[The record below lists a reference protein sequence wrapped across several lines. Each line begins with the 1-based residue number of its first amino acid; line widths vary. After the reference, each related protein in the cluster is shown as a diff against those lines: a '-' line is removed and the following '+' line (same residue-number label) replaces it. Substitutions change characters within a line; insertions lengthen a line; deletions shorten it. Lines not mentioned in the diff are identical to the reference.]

1 MRRLLFATIAIAVL
15 LVLAGVT
22 SSVAKN
28 KWSVGWGNS
37 HGVRGS
43 GVATTVDRKIDGFD
57 QIELSLGANLDITVG
72 PEFKVL
78 LTCDDNLVDL
88 ITTRVRGRTLEIDS
102 KGSFSTR
109 EDIRLEIT
117 VPKLTELAVDGS
129 GTVTLNKLSG
139 DDFTLDISGSA
150 DVTCDGSVAD
160 LRIMIDGSGDAE
172 FTGLAADRID
182 IELSG
187 SGDIALAGTCREMSV
202 EIPGSGYVDAR
213 DLKCQ
218 DVIADISGSGNVDVW
233 AENSLDGSV
242 SGSGDIR
249 YWGTPSDVNRNVSG
263 HGRITRKS

>member
-15 LVLAGVT
+15 LVLGGVT
-22 SSVAKN
+22 SSVAKS
-28 KWSVGWGNS
+28 KWSFGWGNS

-43 GVATTVDRKIDGFD
+43 GVATTVDRKVDGFD
-57 QIELSLGANLDITVG
+57 RIEISLGADLDITVG
-72 PEFKVL
+72 PEFRVTM
-78 LTCDDNLVDL
+78 TCDDNLVDL

-102 KGSFSTR
+102 RGSFSTR
-109 EDIRLEIT
+109 ENIKLEIT
-117 VPKLTELAVDGS
+117 LPKLTGLSVDGS
-129 GTVTLNKLSG
+129 GRMTINKLSG

-160 LRIMIDGSGDAE
+160 LRITIDGSGDAE
-172 FTGLAADRID
+172 FTGLTAERVEV
-182 IELSG
+182 ELYG
-187 SGDIALAGTCREMSV
+187 SGDIALAGTCKEMSV
-202 EIPGSGYVDAR
+202 AIPGSGYVDAR